1 MRLLRLGSI
10 LVLLCSVAFYV
21 WATAHYYSNL
31 NMDTPVLES
40 DVEELVISASD
51 GREALL
57 QGLHASDAT
66 DGDLT
71 DQIMISSIS
80 HFLEPGVVKVRYVVF
95 DEQNHSAT
103 LERRVRYKDY
113 TAPRFS
119 LEEAPVY
126 RVGESFSLLDEIGAT
141 DVLDGDI
148 SRKVRLVSS
157 AVSIFSAGTY
167 PVTLEVSNSCG
178 EKSQITLYVTYQREA
193 QQVKV
198 DLHEYVV
205 YVEKGEDFDPMTLI
219 ASVSKAD
226 HTPLDRDSV
235 KVYGTPDLKK
245 EGCYQ
250 LEYVYENGSL
260 RGSAPLTVVV
270 WEGDDDGK

>member
-10 LVLLCSVAFYV
+10 LVLLCSLAFYV
-21 WATAHYYSNL
+21 WATARYYSNL

-178 EKSQITLYVTYQREA
+178 ETAQITLWVTYESKESTA
-193 QQVKV
+193 IVT
-198 DLHEYVV
+198 LHRYIV
-205 YVEKGEDFDPMTLI
+205 YVQQGQSFDPAQWLATVTDRNANALDKDKVELLGNLDT
-219 ASVSKAD
+219 S
-226 HTPLDRDSV
+226 TP
-235 KVYGTPDLKK
+235 
-245 EGCYQ
+245 GCYQ
-250 LEYVYENGSL
+250 LVYSYQDGTLS
-260 RGSAPLTVVV
+260 GQAPLTVVV
-270 WEGDDDGK
+270 TERQD